1 MSETVERASGLLP
14 GVVPGRFAP
23 VLSGRHELRLEL
35 LDGVGPKLAKK
46 LTERGIADQLDLL
59 MLLPRK
65 YQRIHH
71 FASGP
76 DLVRHQAPN
85 VEMIALILQVRLPQ
99 PRTRQPVEVT
109 LDCDGQFFKVLW
121 FNMEKASFVKQLAPG
136 LYMHL
141 RGIVDYTRHI
151 PQIMHPEFRILKDEP
166 SPWPE
171 EKLSIEAVYGSMEGV
186 PDKTLR
192 KAVVQVCTRL
202 LPHLGDILPAHIMLR
217 HDLPAVAQALSVIH
231 LLREWDD
238 PQLFQRELKRARNR
252 LVYEE
257 FYTLQRHLAEEALD
271 KQQKG
276 RAPCCDKRELGRSLV
291 RQLPFKLTGDQRR
304 AIGRIA
310 QDMQRPCSM
319 RRLLQGDVGAGKTIV
334 AFMAAALAIES
345 KQQVAMMAPT
355 DILAR
360 QHMRRA
366 EEFFR
371 GLGVKIAFLGGS
383 ITAAERRAT
392 LALAARGDVD
402 LLLGTHA
409 LFQEDV
415 AFRELGLVI
424 IDEQHKFGVEQRDLL
439 LGKGVDPH
447 LLAMT
452 ATPIPR
458 SLAHAVFGDLDLTI
472 IREKPPG
479 RQPIKT
485 VLRDRSVAAK
495 AYDYILERIKKSG
508 EQAYFVYPM
517 VEASE
522 VVQNRQNVV
531 EAAEALA
538 KGVFSELRLGML
550 HGRLSADDKDAIM
563 ARFARHELDV
573 LCATTVIEVGVDV
586 ANATMMVI
594 ESPEVFGLSQLHQ
607 LRGRVGRGDAAS
619 LCVLLAG
626 EGVTEE
632 GNERLTSFSKTDDG
646 FELAE
651 ADLRIRGPGLFLGL
665 RQAGHAEFRFGD
677 LARDG
682 ALLEQAR
689 RDAREDVGLV
699 SPGEDEEFE

>member
-1 MSETVERASGLLP
+1 
-14 GVVPGRFAP
+14 
-23 VLSGRHELRLEL
+23 
-35 LDGVGPKLAKK
+35 
-46 LTERGIADQLDLL
+46 
-59 MLLPRK
+59 
-65 YQRIHH
+65 
-71 FASGP
+71 
-76 DLVRHQAPN
+76 
-85 VEMIALILQVRLPQ
+85 VRLPQ

>member
-1 MSETVERASGLLP
+1 
-14 GVVPGRFAP
+14 
-23 VLSGRHELRLEL
+23 
-35 LDGVGPKLAKK
+35 
-46 LTERGIADQLDLL
+46 
-59 MLLPRK
+59 
-65 YQRIHH
+65 
-71 FASGP
+71 
-76 DLVRHQAPN
+76 
-85 VEMIALILQVRLPQ
+85 
-99 PRTRQPVEVT
+99 VEVT
-109 LDCDGQFFKVLW
+109 LDCDGQFMKVLW

-136 LYMHL
+136 FYMHL
-141 RGIVDYTRHI
+141 RGGVDYTRHI
-151 PQIMHPEFRILKDEP
+151 PQIIHPEFRLLKDEP
-166 SPWPE
+166 APWPE
-171 EKLSIEAVYGSMEGV
+171 ERLSVEPVYAGIEGLPE
-186 PDKTLR
+186 KTLR
-192 KAVVQVCTRL
+192 KAVVQVCQRL
-202 LPHLGDILPAHIMLR
+202 LPHLGDILPAHIMLK
-217 HDLPAVAQALSVIH
+217 HDLPAVAHALSVIH
-231 LLREWDD
+231 LLREWED
-238 PQLFQRELKRARNR
+238 PQVFQRELKRARNR

-257 FYTLQRHLAEEALD
+257 FYTLQRYLAEQVMERHRL
-271 KQQKG
+271 G
-276 RAPCCDKRELGRSLV
+276 RAPCCERRELGRSLV
-291 RQLPFKLTGDQRR
+291 KQLPFKLTGDQSR

-310 QDMQRPCSM
+310 QDMQRPVSM
-319 RRLLQGDVGAGKTIV
+319 RRLLQGDVGAGKTVV
-334 AFMAAALAIES
+334 AFMASALAIDN
-345 KQQVAMMAPT
+345 KQQVALMAPT

-371 GLGVKIAFLGGS
+371 GLGVRIAFLGGS
-383 ITAAERRAT
+383 LTAAERRST
-392 LALAARGDVD
+392 LALLERGMID
-402 LLLGTHA
+402 LILGTHA

-415 AFRELGLVI
+415 RFKELGLVI

-439 LGKGVDPH
+439 LAKGVDPH
-447 LLAMT
+447 LLSMT

-485 VLRDRSVAAK
+485 LLRERTVAPK
-495 AYDYILERIKKSG
+495 VYDYILDRIKKSG

-522 VVQNRQNVV
+522 AVQNRQNVV

-538 KGVFSELRLGML
+538 KGPFAQLRVGML
-550 HGRLSADDKDAIM
+550 HGRLSAEEKDAIM
-563 ARFARHELDV
+563 AKFAQHELDV

-626 EGVTEE
+626 EGAGDEAI
-632 GNERLTSFSKTDDG
+632 ERLLAFAKTDDG

-677 LARDG
+677 LSRDG

-699 SPGEDEEFE
+699 APGADEAFE